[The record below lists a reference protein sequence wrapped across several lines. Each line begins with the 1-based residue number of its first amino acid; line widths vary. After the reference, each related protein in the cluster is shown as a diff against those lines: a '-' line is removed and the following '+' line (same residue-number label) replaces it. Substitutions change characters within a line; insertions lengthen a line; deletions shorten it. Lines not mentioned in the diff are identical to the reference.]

1 MNRVPHFSRLLREV
15 GLFVGIEVEPSV
27 GEDGSKALRPDT
39 SGRWTAEGGCPHIDS
54 AGLTY
59 QTWQAFSATMA

>member
-27 GEDGSKALRPDT
+27 GKTEARRCGPT
-39 SGRWTAEGGCPHIDS
+39 HPGRWTAEGGCPHIDS